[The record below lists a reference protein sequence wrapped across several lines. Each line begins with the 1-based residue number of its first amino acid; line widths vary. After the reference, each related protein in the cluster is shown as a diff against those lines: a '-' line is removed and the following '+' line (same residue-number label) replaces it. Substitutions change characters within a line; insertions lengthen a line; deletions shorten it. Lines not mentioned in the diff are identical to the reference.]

1 MYKSI
6 LKAQHQQYAI
16 IVVKGEQIMA
26 YNLLQRFSRKARCLW
41 YNLGMRIKGTVKN
54 IIFRSDDTGFTVLEL
69 TDDSGDEITAVGAMP
84 TAAVGERIELSGE
97 WTEHRSYGMQFRADE
112 YSTLAPATL
121 GAITS
126 YLGCGI
132 IKGVGPETARNIVAT
147 FGMDTLFVLENQP
160 ERLSEV
166 YGIGR
171 VRAAAIADSYM
182 AQRELRDIMIGLQ
195 EYGITVNQ
203 AMKLYK
209 IYGAKCLEKLKENP
223 YRLVDDVEGIGFKT
237 ADKIAVSGGFAPD
250 SPFRLRAGLRYTLQW
265 ACREGHTYLPREK
278 LIQVAADILSED
290 IGPVERELDE
300 LIIGEQVTY
309 KTVNGTDACFLPYL
323 YKMESE
329 CAARLNLMASQR
341 NKPSPYFNIDS
352 QTEQLEVQY
361 NISLAPEQRK
371 AVRLA
376 LSSGVLVITGGPGTG
391 KTTIL
396 QFVISMLDKLGE
408 SFELCAPTGRAAK
421 RMTEATGCEA
431 RTIHRLLEY
440 GFGESSFTR
449 NHDNPID
456 TDVIVVDEVSMV
468 DVQLL
473 WALLRA
479 TRAGT
484 RLILVG
490 DADQLPSVGAGNVLR
505 DIIAS
510 DAVPVVRL
518 TDIYRQGGR
527 SAIVTN
533 AHRINNGQPPILHG
547 EEEFGFE
554 AIDSA
559 EDILRRLTA
568 LCSGKSNKLY
578 GLDPLKDIQVLSPM
592 KKGALGVRN
601 INLRLQAALN
611 PPAHKKHERQYGETV
626 FREGD
631 KVMQV
636 KNDYRMGWKRAR
648 KGRPD
653 ELGEGVY
660 NGDLGTI
667 MAIDLYDQT
676 VDVLFDDEREAIYEF
691 SHLEELEL
699 AYCISIHKSQGS
711 EFPAVLLP
719 LAGGPPMLMTRNL
732 LYTAVTRARKTVYI
746 IGHEECP
753 AEMVANNQVKK
764 RYSALSAFLRLNRG
778 LQ

>member
-1 MYKSI
+1 M
-6 LKAQHQQYAI
+6 Q
-16 IVVKGEQIMA
+16 
-26 YNLLQRFSRKARCLW
+26 
-41 YNLGMRIKGTVKN
+41 IKGTVKN

-69 TDDSGDEITAVGAMP
+69 VDDQGDEITAVGPMLA
-84 TAAVGERIELSGE
+84 AAVGERIEVTGD
-97 WTEHRSYGMQFRADE
+97 WNEHRSYGMQFKATGCV
-112 YSTLAPATL
+112 TLAPATIVSL
-121 GAITS
+121 TA
-126 YLGCGI
+126 YLSCVL
-132 IKGVGPETARNIVAT
+132 IKGIGPETAKNIVAT
-147 FGMDTLFVLENQP
+147 FGMDTISVMENQP
-160 ERLSEV
+160 ERLTEV

-171 VRAAAIADSYM
+171 VRAAAIAASYM
-182 AQRELRDIMIGLQ
+182 AQKDMRDVMIGLQ

-209 IYGAKCLEKLKENP
+209 IYGPHCLERLKENP
-223 YRLVDDVEGIGFKT
+223 YRLIDDVEGIGFRT
-237 ADKIAVSGGFAPD
+237 ADKIAQSGGFEPD

-278 LIQVAADILSED
+278 LIQVAADILGSD
-290 IGPVERELDE
+290 LGPVERELDE
-300 LIIGEQVTY
+300 LIISENVVY
-309 KTVNGTDACFLPYL
+309 KAVNNTDACFLPYL
-323 YKMESE
+323 YRMESE
-329 CAARLNLMASQR
+329 CAARLNLLAAPME
-341 NKPSPYFNIDS
+341 KTLPYFNIES
-352 QTEQLEVQY
+352 QTDKL
-361 NISLAPEQRK
+361 SLADEQKR

-376 LSSGVLVITGGPGTG
+376 LTSGALVITGGPGTG

-396 QFVISMLDKLGE
+396 QFVITMLEKLGE

-421 RMTEATGCEA
+421 RMTEAAGCEA

-440 GFGESSFTR
+440 GYGESGFTR
-449 NHDNPID
+449 NQDNPID
-456 TDVIVVDEVSMV
+456 ADVIIVDEMSMV

-473 WALLRA
+473 WSLLRA

-484 RLILVG
+484 RLIMVG

-510 DAVPVVRL
+510 ETVPVVRL
-518 TDIYRQGGR
+518 TEIYRQGGR

-554 AIDSA
+554 QIDSA

-568 LCSGKSNKLY
+568 LCSGKVSKL
-578 GLDPLKDIQVLSPM
+578 GAADPLKDIQVLSPM

-601 INLRLQAALN
+601 INLRLQEALN
-611 PPAHKKHERQYGETV
+611 PPAHKKHERKYGETV

-636 KNDYRMGWKRAR
+636 KNDYRMSWKRAR
-648 KGRPD
+648 RGRPD

-667 MAIDLYDQT
+667 MSIDLYEQT
-676 VDVLFDDEREAIYEF
+676 VDVLFDDEREALYEF
-691 SHLEELEL
+691 SQLEELEL

-711 EFPAVLLP
+711 EFPVVILP

-732 LYTAVTRARKTVYI
+732 LYTAVTRARKAVYI

-753 AEMVANNQVKK
+753 AQMVANNQVKQ
-764 RYSALSAFLRLNRG
+764 RYSALAAFMRADRG

>member
-1 MYKSI
+1 M
-6 LKAQHQQYAI
+6 Q
-16 IVVKGEQIMA
+16 
-26 YNLLQRFSRKARCLW
+26 
-41 YNLGMRIKGTVKN
+41 IKGTVKN

-69 TDDSGDEITAVGAMP
+69 IDDDGGEITAVGPLAA
-84 TAAVGERIELSGE
+84 AAVGEGIEVTGE
-97 WTEHRSYGMQFRADE
+97 WSEHRSYGMQFKATGCV
-112 YSTLAPATL
+112 TLAPATL
-121 GAITS
+121 GALTA
-126 YLGCGI
+126 YLSCGI
-132 IKGVGPETARNIVAT
+132 IKGIGPETAKNIVAT
-147 FGMDTLFVLENQP
+147 FGMDTISVLEEQP
-160 ERLSEV
+160 ERLTEV

-171 VRAAAIADSYM
+171 VRAAAIAASYM
-182 AQRELRDIMIGLQ
+182 AQKDMRDVMIGLQ

-209 IYGAKCLEKLKENP
+209 IYGPHCLERLKENP
-223 YRLVDDVEGIGFKT
+223 YRLIDDVEGIGFKT
-237 ADKIAVSGGFAPD
+237 ADKIALNGGFEPD
-250 SPFRLRAGLRYTLQW
+250 SPFRIRAGLRYTLQW

-278 LIQVAADILSED
+278 LIQVAADILGSD
-290 IGPVERELDE
+290 IAPAERELDE
-300 LIIGEQVTY
+300 LIINESVVY
-309 KTVNGTDACFLPYL
+309 KAVNDTDACFLPYL
-323 YKMESE
+323 YRMESE
-329 CAARLNLMASQR
+329 CAARLGLLAAPKDR
-341 NKPSPYFNIDS
+341 ALPYFNIDS
-352 QTEQLEVQY
+352 QTEKLETKY
-361 NISLAPEQRK
+361 KLSLAPEQKR

-376 LSSGVLVITGGPGTG
+376 LTSGALVITGGPGTG

-396 QFVISMLDKLGE
+396 QFVIAMLEKLGE

-421 RMTEATGCEA
+421 RMTEAAGCEA

-440 GFGESSFTR
+440 GYGESGFTR
-449 NHDNPID
+449 NQDNPID
-456 TDVIVVDEVSMV
+456 TDVIIVDEMSMV

-479 TRAGT
+479 ARAGT
-484 RLILVG
+484 RLIMIG

-510 DAVPVVRL
+510 EAVPVVRL
-518 TDIYRQGGR
+518 TEIYRQGGR

-533 AHRINNGQPPILHG
+533 AHRINNGKPPILHG

-554 AIDSA
+554 QIDSA
-559 EDILRRLTA
+559 EDILRRLMA
-568 LCSGKSNKLY
+568 LCSGRVSRL
-578 GLDPLKDIQVLSPM
+578 GAADPLKDIQVLSPM

-601 INLRLQAALN
+601 INLRLQEALN
-611 PPAHKKHERQYGETV
+611 PPAHKKHERKYGETV

-648 KGRPD
+648 RGRPD

-667 MAIDLYDQT
+667 MSIDLYEQT
-676 VDVLFDDEREAIYEF
+676 VDVLFDDEREALYEF
-691 SHLEELEL
+691 SQLEELEL

-711 EFPAVLLP
+711 EFPVVILP

-732 LYTAVTRARKTVYI
+732 LYTAVTRARKAVYI

-753 AEMVANNQVKK
+753 AQMVANNQVRR
-764 RYSALSAFLRLNRG
+764 RYSALAAFMRADRG

>member
-1 MYKSI
+1 M
-6 LKAQHQQYAI
+6 Q
-16 IVVKGEQIMA
+16 
-26 YNLLQRFSRKARCLW
+26 
-41 YNLGMRIKGTVKN
+41 IKGTVKN

-69 TDDSGDEITAVGAMP
+69 VDDQGDEITAVGPMLA
-84 TAAVGERIELSGE
+84 AAVGERIEVTGDWS
-97 WTEHRSYGMQFRADE
+97 EHRSYGMQFKATGCV
-112 YSTLAPATL
+112 TLAPATI
-121 GAITS
+121 GALTA
-126 YLGCGI
+126 YLSCGL
-132 IKGVGPETARNIVAT
+132 IKGIGPETAKNIVAT
-147 FGMDTLFVLENQP
+147 FGMDTISVMENQP
-160 ERLSEV
+160 ERLTEV

-171 VRAAAIADSYM
+171 VRAAAIAASYM
-182 AQRELRDIMIGLQ
+182 AQKDMRDVMIGLQ

-209 IYGAKCLEKLKENP
+209 IYGPHCLERLKENP
-223 YRLVDDVEGIGFKT
+223 YRLIDDVEGIGFRT
-237 ADKIAVSGGFAPD
+237 ADKIAQNGGFAPD

-265 ACREGHTYLPREK
+265 ACHEGHTYLPREK
-278 LIQVAADILSED
+278 LIQVAADILGSD
-290 IGPVERELDE
+290 PGPVERELDE
-300 LIIGEQVTY
+300 LIISESVVY
-309 KTVNGTDACFLPYL
+309 KAVNNTDACFLPYL
-323 YKMESE
+323 YRMESE
-329 CAARLNLMASQR
+329 CAARLNLLAAPR
-341 NKPSPYFNIDS
+341 EKTLPYFNIES
-352 QTEQLEVQY
+352 QTEKLETKY
-361 NISLAPEQRK
+361 KISLAAEQKR

-376 LSSGVLVITGGPGTG
+376 LTSGALVITGGPGTG

-396 QFVISMLDKLGE
+396 QFVITMLEKLGE

-440 GFGESSFTR
+440 GYGESGFTR
-449 NHDNPID
+449 NQDNPID
-456 TDVIVVDEVSMV
+456 TDVIIVDEMSMV

-473 WALLRA
+473 WSLLRA

-484 RLILVG
+484 RLIMVG

-510 DAVPVVRL
+510 ETVPVVRL
-518 TDIYRQGGR
+518 TEIYRQGGR

-554 AIDSA
+554 PIDSA
-559 EDILRRLTA
+559 EGILRRLTA
-568 LCSGKSNKLY
+568 LCSGKVSKL
-578 GLDPLKDIQVLSPM
+578 GAADPLKDIQVLSPM

-601 INLRLQAALN
+601 INLRLQEALN
-611 PPAHKKHERQYGETV
+611 PPAHKKHERKYGETV

-636 KNDYRMGWKRAR
+636 KNDYRMSWKRAR
-648 KGRPD
+648 RGRPD

-667 MAIDLYDQT
+667 MSIDLYEQT
-676 VDVLFDDEREAIYEF
+676 VDVLFDDEREALYEF
-691 SHLEELEL
+691 SQLEELEL

-711 EFPAVLLP
+711 EFPVVILP

-732 LYTAVTRARKTVYI
+732 LYTAVTRARKAVYI

-753 AEMVANNQVKK
+753 AQMVANNQVKQ
-764 RYSALSAFLRLNRG
+764 RYSALAALMRADRG

>member
-1 MYKSI
+1 M
-6 LKAQHQQYAI
+6 Q
-16 IVVKGEQIMA
+16 
-26 YNLLQRFSRKARCLW
+26 
-41 YNLGMRIKGTVKN
+41 IKGTVKN

-69 TDDSGDEITAVGAMP
+69 VDDQGDEITAVGPMLA
-84 TAAVGERIELSGE
+84 AAVGERIEVTGD
-97 WTEHRSYGMQFRADE
+97 WNEHRSYGMQFKATGCV
-112 YSTLAPATL
+112 TLAPATI
-121 GAITS
+121 GALTA
-126 YLGCGI
+126 YLSCGL
-132 IKGVGPETARNIVAT
+132 IKGIGPETAKNIVAT
-147 FGMDTLFVLENQP
+147 FGMDTISVMENQP
-160 ERLSEV
+160 ERLTEV

-171 VRAAAIADSYM
+171 VRAAAIAASYM
-182 AQRELRDIMIGLQ
+182 AQKDMRDVMIGLQ
-195 EYGITVNQ
+195 EYGPH
-203 AMKLYK
+203 
-209 IYGAKCLEKLKENP
+209 CLERLKENP
-223 YRLVDDVEGIGFKT
+223 YRLIDDVEGIGFRT
-237 ADKIAVSGGFAPD
+237 ADKIALSGGFAPD

-278 LIQVAADILSED
+278 LIQVAADILGSD
-290 IGPVERELDE
+290 LGPVERELDE
-300 LIIGEQVTY
+300 LIISESVVY
-309 KTVNGTDACFLPYL
+309 KAVNNTDACFLPYL
-323 YKMESE
+323 YRMESE
-329 CAARLNLMASQR
+329 CAARLNLLAAPR
-341 NKPSPYFNIDS
+341 ERTLPYFNIDS
-352 QTEQLEVQY
+352 QTEKLETKY
-361 NISLAPEQRK
+361 KLSLADEQKR

-376 LSSGVLVITGGPGTG
+376 LTSGALVITGGPGTG

-396 QFVISMLDKLGE
+396 QFVITMLEKLGE

-421 RMTEATGCEA
+421 RMTEAAGCEA

-440 GFGESSFTR
+440 GYGENGFTR
-449 NHDNPID
+449 NQDNPRD
-456 TDVIVVDEVSMV
+456 TDVIIVDEMSMV

-484 RLILVG
+484 RLIMVG

-510 DAVPVVRL
+510 ETVPVVRL
-518 TDIYRQGGR
+518 TEIYRQGGR

-554 AIDSA
+554 PIESA

-568 LCSGKSNKLY
+568 LCSGKVSRL
-578 GLDPLKDIQVLSPM
+578 GAADPLKDIQVLSPM

-601 INLRLQAALN
+601 INLRLQEALN
-611 PPAHKKHERQYGETV
+611 PPAHKKHERKYGETV

-636 KNDYRMGWKRAR
+636 KNDYRMSWKRAR
-648 KGRPD
+648 RGRPD

-667 MAIDLYDQT
+667 MSIDLYEQT
-676 VDVLFDDEREAIYEF
+676 VDVLFDDGREALYEF
-691 SHLEELEL
+691 SQLEELEL

-711 EFPAVLLP
+711 EFPVVILP

-732 LYTAVTRARKTVYI
+732 LYTAVTRARKAVYI

-753 AEMVANNQVKK
+753 AQMVANNQVKQ
-764 RYSALSAFLRLNRG
+764 RYSALAAFMRADRG

>member
-1 MYKSI
+1 M
-6 LKAQHQQYAI
+6 Q
-16 IVVKGEQIMA
+16 
-26 YNLLQRFSRKARCLW
+26 
-41 YNLGMRIKGTVKN
+41 IKGTVKN

-69 TDDSGDEITAVGAMP
+69 IDDDGGEITAVGPLAA
-84 TAAVGERIELSGE
+84 AAVGEGIKVTGE
-97 WTEHRSYGMQFRADE
+97 WSEHRSYGMQFKATGCV
-112 YSTLAPATL
+112 TLAPATL
-121 GAITS
+121 GALTA
-126 YLGCGI
+126 YLSCGV
-132 IKGVGPETARNIVAT
+132 IKGIGPETAKNIVAT
-147 FGMDTLFVLENQP
+147 FGMDTISVLEEQP
-160 ERLSEV
+160 ERLTEV

-171 VRAAAIADSYM
+171 VRAAAIAASYM
-182 AQRELRDIMIGLQ
+182 AQKDMRDVMIGLQ

-209 IYGAKCLEKLKENP
+209 IYGPNCLERLKENP
-223 YRLVDDVEGIGFKT
+223 YRLIDDVEGIGFKT
-237 ADKIAVSGGFAPD
+237 ADKIALNGGFEPD
-250 SPFRLRAGLRYTLQW
+250 SPFRIRAGLRYTLQW

-278 LIQVAADILSED
+278 LIQVAADILGSD
-290 IGPVERELDE
+290 IAPAERELDE
-300 LIIGEQVTY
+300 LIIGESVVY
-309 KTVNGTDACFLPYL
+309 KAVNDTDACFLPYL
-323 YKMESE
+323 YRMESE
-329 CAARLNLMASQR
+329 CAARLSLLAAPKDR
-341 NKPSPYFNIDS
+341 ALPYFNIDS
-352 QTEQLEVQY
+352 QTEKLETKY
-361 NISLAPEQRK
+361 KLSLAPEQKR

-376 LSSGVLVITGGPGTG
+376 LTSGALVITGGPGTG

-396 QFVISMLDKLGE
+396 QFVIAMLEKLGE

-421 RMTEATGCEA
+421 RMTEAAGCEA

-440 GFGESSFTR
+440 GYGESGFTR
-449 NHDNPID
+449 NQDNPID
-456 TDVIVVDEVSMV
+456 TDVIIVDEMSMV

-479 TRAGT
+479 ARAGT
-484 RLILVG
+484 RLIMIG

-510 DAVPVVRL
+510 EAVPVVRL
-518 TDIYRQGGR
+518 TEIYRQGGR

-533 AHRINNGQPPILHG
+533 AHRINNGKPPILHG

-554 AIDSA
+554 QIDSA

-568 LCSGKSNKLY
+568 LCSGRVSRL
-578 GLDPLKDIQVLSPM
+578 GAADPLKDIQVLSPM

-601 INLRLQAALN
+601 INLRLQEALN
-611 PPAHKKHERQYGETV
+611 PPAHKKHERKYGETV

-648 KGRPD
+648 RGRPD

-667 MAIDLYDQT
+667 MSIDLYEQT
-676 VDVLFDDEREAIYEF
+676 VDVLFDDEREALYEF
-691 SHLEELEL
+691 SQLEELEL

-711 EFPAVLLP
+711 EFPVVILP

-732 LYTAVTRARKTVYI
+732 LYTAVTRARKAVYI

-753 AEMVANNQVKK
+753 AQMVANNQVRR
-764 RYSALSAFLRLNRG
+764 RYSALAAFMRADRG

>member
-1 MYKSI
+1 M
-6 LKAQHQQYAI
+6 Q
-16 IVVKGEQIMA
+16 
-26 YNLLQRFSRKARCLW
+26 
-41 YNLGMRIKGTVKN
+41 IKGTVKN

-69 TDDSGDEITAVGAMP
+69 VDDQGDEITAVGPMLA
-84 TAAVGERIELSGE
+84 AAVGERIEVTGDWS
-97 WTEHRSYGMQFRADE
+97 EHRSYGIQFKATGCV
-112 YSTLAPATL
+112 TLAPATI
-121 GAITS
+121 GALTA
-126 YLGCGI
+126 YLSCGL
-132 IKGVGPETARNIVAT
+132 IKGIGPETAKNIVAT
-147 FGMDTLFVLENQP
+147 FGMDTISVMENQP
-160 ERLSEV
+160 ERLTEV

-171 VRAAAIADSYM
+171 VRAAAIAASYM
-182 AQRELRDIMIGLQ
+182 AQKDMRDVMIGLQ

-209 IYGAKCLEKLKENP
+209 IYGPHCLERLKENP
-223 YRLVDDVEGIGFKT
+223 YRLIDDVEGIGFRT
-237 ADKIAVSGGFAPD
+237 ADKIAQSGGFAPD

-278 LIQVAADILSED
+278 LIQVAADILGSD
-290 IGPVERELDE
+290 LGPVERELDE
-300 LIIGEQVTY
+300 LIIGESVVYKAVNVPTPASCRIYTEWSPNARRGLTCWLRRGRDVTVFQY
-309 KTVNGTDACFLPYL
+309 RQPDGKAGDKVC
-323 YKMESE
+323 
-329 CAARLNLMASQR
+329 
-341 NKPSPYFNIDS
+341 KPSLAD
-352 QTEQLEVQY
+352 EQKRAVSCAY
-361 NISLAPEQRK
+361 QRRAGNNRRPGHGQDHHI
-371 AVRLA
+371 AVRHNHA
-376 LSSGVLVITGGPGTG
+376 G
-391 KTTIL
+391 K
-396 QFVISMLDKLGE
+396 SWE
-408 SFELCAPTGRAAK
+408 RAFELCAPTGRAAK
-421 RMTEATGCEA
+421 RMTEAAGCEA

-440 GFGESSFTR
+440 GYGESGFTR
-449 NHDNPID
+449 NQDNPID
-456 TDVIVVDEVSMV
+456 TDVIIVDEMSMV

-473 WALLRA
+473 WSLLRA

-484 RLILVG
+484 RLIMVG

-510 DAVPVVRL
+510 ETVPVVRL
-518 TDIYRQGGR
+518 TEIYRQGGR

-554 AIDSA
+554 QIDSA

-568 LCSGKSNKLY
+568 LCSGKVSKL
-578 GLDPLKDIQVLSPM
+578 GAADPLKDIQVLSPM

-601 INLRLQAALN
+601 INLRLQEALN
-611 PPAHKKHERQYGETV
+611 PPAHKKHERKYGETV

-636 KNDYRMGWKRAR
+636 KNDYRMSWKRAR
-648 KGRPD
+648 RGRPD

-667 MAIDLYDQT
+667 MSIDLYEQT
-676 VDVLFDDEREAIYEF
+676 VDVLFDDEREALYEF
-691 SHLEELEL
+691 SQLEELEL

-711 EFPAVLLP
+711 EFPVVILP

-732 LYTAVTRARKTVYI
+732 LYTAVTRARKAVYI

-753 AEMVANNQVKK
+753 AQMVANNQVKQ
-764 RYSALSAFLRLNRG
+764 RYSALAAFMRADRG